1 MFKLFGIWYFHD
13 NFRFNWCCFQTRIVS
28 KATNLNFPQI
38 SQIRSNSEYGF
49 YPETVST
56 LLASESTNCESLYED
71 IPEVQ
76 DNAKVDTLPRIST
89 NSSDIYD
96 QLEFQQPQGSLHGH
110 YHSSRTLK
118 SLNSEDYLNPIDVT
132 DIWKLYVE
140 FYVVLIKKI
149 EGLV

>member
-1 MFKLFGIWYFHD
+1 MITKNCFNFFSKLYFCD
-13 NFRFNWCCFQTRIVS
+13 NYRFNWCCFQARIVS

-38 SQIRSNSEYGF
+38 SQIKSNSEYGF

-56 LLASESTNCESLYED
+56 LLPSESTNCESLYED

-76 DNAKVDTLPRIST
+76 GNAKVETLTRIST

-96 QLEFQQPQGSLHGH
+96 QLSFQQPQGSLHGH

-132 DIWKLYVE
+132 DI
-140 FYVVLIKKI
+140 
-149 EGLV
+149 

>member
-1 MFKLFGIWYFHD
+1 MITNFLSMIFFD
-13 NFRFNWCCFQTRIVS
+13 NYRFNWCCFQTRIVS
-28 KATNLNFPQI
+28 KAANLNFPQI
-38 SQIRSNSEYGF
+38 SQIKSNSEYGS

-56 LLASESTNCESLYED
+56 LLPSENMYCESLYEE

-76 DNAKVDTLPRIST
+76 ESEKVETLPRIST

-96 QLEFQQPQGSLHGH
+96 QLDFLRPQGSLHGH

-132 DIWKLYVE
+132 DI
-140 FYVVLIKKI
+140 
-149 EGLV
+149 